1 MQAIAGSLGGCLK
14 HLRIHCPFIA
24 KPEFLTLRLRGIL
37 DPISRNLDVVTQT
50 EQHEGQLLSK
60 SDGLFH
66 PRTDFEREE
75 VRKQL
80 LKILESPVF
89 QNSKRYAS
97 VLKYVVNQTLEGHGD
112 RLKERTIGIEVF
124 HRAPDYDTA
133 TDHAVRSAVAEV
145 RKRLA
150 QYYQQDTGA
159 QLKIEVLPGSY
170 MPQFRRS
177 AEDSLPRLV
186 VPPLHRDTAAA
197 PAIALPIPVVAAN
210 GNRGPWGRLAWI
222 AAACLILCASVAAM
236 ARFLH
241 PDDPF
246 DSFWRPILSSRAP
259 VLLCIGNEEGGL
271 GAPGDNRN
279 LSPTVTLS
287 DFQNLPIETVN
298 EHDAITVSKL
308 AALLVTQGR
317 SYELKSQSDATFTDL
332 QRGPA
337 ILVGLLNNNWTERLV
352 PKLRFTVQQNGK
364 VVVIRDRNQPS
375 APGWSVDYAT
385 PYLDVTRD
393 YALLLRMVDPKTE
406 QTVVVVAGI
415 TVFGT
420 SAAGNLLINRKE
432 MEKLAAVAPPG
443 WEKKNMELVLS
454 TDVIRGRSGPAN
466 IVAAQFW

>member
-1 MQAIAGSLGGCLK
+1 M
-14 HLRIHCPFIA
+14 
-24 KPEFLTLRLRGIL
+24 
-37 DPISRNLDVVTQT
+37 VTQT

-66 PRTDFEREE
+66 PKTDFERDE
-75 VRKQL
+75 VRKHLAQ
-80 LKILESPVF
+80 ILESPVF

-97 VLKYVVNQTLEGHGD
+97 VLRFVVCQTLEGHGD

-124 HRAPDYDTA
+124 HRPPDYDTA

-150 QYYQQDTGA
+150 QYYLLDTQGP
-159 QLKIEVLPGSY
+159 LRIEVLPGSY
-170 MPQFRRS
+170 MPQFRRAS
-177 AEDSLPRLV
+177 E
-186 VPPLHRDTAAA
+186 HTALRPAA
-197 PAIALPIPVVAAN
+197 PRSVQFSTETKTEPMAPADALTASPVRFKRQPWQRIIWLVA
-210 GNRGPWGRLAWI
+210 G
-222 AAACLILCASVAAM
+222 CMVLCATVAVLVGLM
-236 ARFLH
+236 H
-241 PDDPF
+241 HDDAF
-246 DSFWRPILSSRAP
+246 AGFWRPILASRAP

-298 EHDAITVSKL
+298 EHDAITVAKL
-308 AALLVTQGR
+308 AGLMVTQGR
-317 SYELKSQSDATFTDL
+317 PYELKSQSDATFTDL

-337 ILVGLLNNNWTERLV
+337 ILVGLLNNNWTERLI
-352 PKLRFTVQQNGK
+352 PKLRFTAEQKNGI
-364 VVVIRDRNQPS
+364 VVIRDRNQPAS
-375 APGWSVDYAT
+375 PGWSVDYAT

-393 YALLLRMVDPKTE
+393 YALVLRMVDPKTE

-420 SAAGNLLINRKE
+420 SAAGNLLISKTE
-432 MEKLAAVAPPG
+432 MEKLAAIAPPG